1 METRFKV
8 GDRVRHEQLGR
19 GLVVQCE
26 DGSDGYDYF
35 VYFLEEGLGTMWI
48 AERAL
53 TPIIPP
59 TTEPSRAMIAAMCLQ
74 GLCSM
79 QNKGTF
85 ESVQDCI
92 DSAAKLS
99 VQYADTLIAEL
110 QKPKP

>member
-1 METRFKV
+1 MGHKFKV

-35 VYFLEEGLGTMWI
+35 VYFLDEGLGTMWI

-74 GLCSM
+74 GFIA
-79 QNKGTF
+79 NG
-85 ESVQDCI
+85 EWDGNVI
-92 DSAAKLS
+92 EVS
-99 VQYADTLIAEL
+99 VQYADALTAEL
-110 QKPKP
+110 AKPKQ